1 MAPNASL
8 GRKRPRTSSGLAMS
22 RKKKQTPS
30 NNKNKNQKKMV
41 DVFANGTPIRK
52 YFLSV
57 ILKDGTQTEARWYKG
72 QVVQAIV
79 EEENNVDDDYHHP
92 HENGNDSSQLHRQQ
106 QQQYMYHIRYEDG
119 DEEDMEHVEVQEA
132 HLNYQRYL
140 ERKNNNNNNNNN
152 NRSSPNGKNK
162 DKSKTTTT
170 TATQAKLNFLPNR
183 LFHKKVDQTTK
194 SKPHRVDTNNKK
206 INTNK
211 ENNNSNND
219 DDDDDDNNIINNK
232 KRGTRQKEGNGELPS
247 KPTTIDDTS
256 CTIISTMDSEDK
268 DTSMEVDIQN
278 DEDSGEEEEEEYDSS
293 EDGHEEE
300 ENEGDS
306 ATPKRRCRNLSTPS
320 SSQRNKSVVSPSS
333 RRSPHRAARKI
344 QSYAEEQDVE
354 EEEENDNDSGGEEED
369 EVVVPTA
376 SRSQCRSQKDAS
388 KAMATRKQVRKRR
401 IELEDSDMEEDEEQE
416 WEEEE
421 EQEWEDDEAELPD
434 DDDELEEDDL
444 EDEEEE
450 ELYEDK
456 PKRRKRV
463 SVTNKKNNNSNI
475 VGGRKKQQNPGAS
488 TTTTTPPTTWKL
500 PSSDTHWDKTSVY
513 DYDWEI
519 PSDAEEEILQAA
531 QSSQVS
537 VQVARHTSTV
547 LQMSDRQ
554 RQWASTKKKTTTT
567 TTNASK
573 QMSLDNKSNDQKR
586 DRSKDESHEKS
597 LYTAGNHLPVLSQPQ
612 QMFNDMIQ
620 HLLSLPDPFQVPNSK
635 TTTAVAVGAFQY
647 VRSSSDSQ
655 TKKDKQLTLVDRA
668 RHLFLPLLQ
677 TMRNRPLKVA
687 TMCSGTE
694 SPILALDMIQK
705 SLEDVCHEL
714 GLEQDLMRDDNNDH
728 DDDDVHDSSLSST
741 SSILPI
747 EHVFSCEIEPFK
759 QAYIERNFRPPL
771 LFRDI
776 RELGQE
782 EAYTAYGALAKV
794 PNTPGSVDVLIAGT
808 SCVDYSNLNNRKKT
822 IAQKGESGQTFWGM
836 IDWIDKAQPPII
848 IIENVRGAPW
858 DAKVD
863 IFTQRGYAATYK
875 ILDTKDYYI
884 PHTRNRGYLFAVKQT
899 KNNNK
904 GTIHSSIISNK
915 SGKGKKTATTT
926 TTTKWSNLLGNLKR
940 PASASLDA
948 FMLPNDD
955 ARVLRGRARLTAEST
970 DTTGAVEGDRAG
982 RTDWTKCE
990 TRHQFA
996 RSSEELGEKRP
1007 LTGWSDSGNTVMPAF
1022 AWNEVRVP
1030 C

>member
-30 NNKNKNQKKMV
+30 NNKNNNKNNNNQKKMV

-79 EEENNVDDDYHHP
+79 EEENNVDDDYHRH
-92 HENGNDSSQLHRQQ
+92 HDQNGNDSSQLHRQQ

-119 DEEDMEHVEVQEA
+119 DEEDMEHVEVHEA

-140 ERKNNNNNNNNN
+140 ERQNNNNN

-170 TATQAKLNFLPNR
+170 TTTTQAKLNFLPNR

-256 CTIISTMDSEDK
+256 CTEISTMDSEDK

-278 DEDSGEEEEEEYDSS
+278 DEDSGEEDEEEEEEYDSS

-320 SSQRNKSVVSPSS
+320 SSQRNNSVVSPSS
-333 RRSPHRAARKI
+333 RRSPYRAARKI
-344 QSYAEEQDVE
+344 QSYAEEQDV
-354 EEEENDNDSGGEEED
+354 EEENDNDSGGEEED

-376 SRSQCRSQKDAS
+376 PRSQRCSQKDAS
-388 KAMATRKQVRKRR
+388 KAMPTRKQVRKRQ
-401 IELEDSDMEEDEEQE
+401 IELEDSDM
-416 WEEEE
+416 EEEE

-450 ELYEDK
+450 ELYDDK

-463 SVTNKKNNNSNI
+463 NVTNKKSNNPKI

-537 VQVARHTSTV
+537 VKVARHTSTV

-573 QMSLDNKSNDQKR
+573 QMSLDNKNNGQKR

-620 HLLSLPDPFQVPNSK
+620 HLLSLPDPFQLPNSK
-635 TTTAVAVGAFQY
+635 TTTAVAAGAFQY
-647 VRSSSDSQ
+647 ARSSSASQ

-728 DDDDVHDSSLSST
+728 DDNVHDSSLSST

-899 KNNNK
+899 KNNNNK

-915 SGKGKKTATTT
+915 GGKGKKTATT